1 VSGRTLKDS
10 PATQRKRTA
19 SEQTPRRIVA
29 AEEEEDRREQ
39 KEKEQGSKGRRGK
52 ERKKEKKQRKEEL
65 KAARMKKDGKPASIE
80 PVKGKEETREVQ
92 DSKFDAVVAGGAG
105 WKEHL
110 QNLWEED
117 FETSFRSATT
127 LADSSPFTSPNSRSV
142 GSITGSSEGKLAS
155 AWALEA
161 LRASPT
167 NERRQLA
174 SSAEYFHSSML
185 VSCACVCVCYTAAQ
199 YHQSVLIFTFQ
210 CGVII
215 GTARTKRDA

>member
-52 ERKKEKKQRKEEL
+52 ERKKEKKQRKEL
-65 KAARMKKDGKPASIE
+65 KAARMKKDGKPARVE
-80 PVKGKEETREVQ
+80 PVKAKEESREVQ

-185 VSCACVCVCYTAAQ
+185 VSCAYVCVCYTAAQ